1 MLYRNGFDLKT
12 CLRMS
17 PLKWDMSQP
26 SEMFIAREIKHESR
40 WYQISRLFIIS
51 NSWNLI
57 PHIVLLISRLPEII
71 QKCFCTPDRA
81 LDPTFQMNQPYSMF
95 LAGETVSSEWFSK
108 VQVFFQHPLGTVHKC
123 RLCVPL
129 PTIRAKR
136 VDCVSICRWGVRQTG
151 RILTDPSPRRKST
164 FLAQT
169 AFLLPNQ
176 TVELQSFW
184 TASIIR
190 DNFSFRSSSYTY
202 AKAFRSGSSWS
213 WSRASSTS
221 RRSWRC

>member
-1 MLYRNGFDLKT
+1 MLYGNGFELNT
-12 CLRMS
+12 RLRMS

-81 LDPTFQMNQPYSMF
+81 MDPTFQMNQPSSMF

-108 VQVFFQHPLGTVHKC
+108 VRFFFQHPLCKILCNFFLFSKYFLSCQWFVHK
-123 RLCVPL
+123 RRPHLHLHQNDKRPL
-129 PTIRAKR
+129 F
-136 VDCVSICRWGVRQTG
+136 
-151 RILTDPSPRRKST
+151 LTLSKCD
-164 FLAQT
+164 LV
-169 AFLLPNQ
+169 LH
-176 TVELQSFW
+176 W
-184 TASIIR
+184 I
-190 DNFSFRSSSYTY
+190 
-202 AKAFRSGSSWS
+202 
-213 WSRASSTS
+213 
-221 RRSWRC
+221 

>member
-1 MLYRNGFDLKT
+1 MLYRNGFELKT

-81 LDPTFQMNQPYSMF
+81 MDPTFQMNQPSSMF
-95 LAGETVSSEWFSK
+95 LAGETVSSEWISK
-108 VQVFFQHPLGTVHKC
+108 VHFFSSPFIFLKPIFKSFQATYLGIL
-123 RLCVPL
+123 RLCPEL
-129 PTIRAKR
+129 TMLRSK
-136 VDCVSICRWGVRQTG
+136 G
-151 RILTDPSPRRKST
+151 RK
-164 FLAQT
+164 
-169 AFLLPNQ
+169 
-176 TVELQSFW
+176 
-184 TASIIR
+184 II
-190 DNFSFRSSSYTY
+190 
-202 AKAFRSGSSWS
+202 
-213 WSRASSTS
+213 
-221 RRSWRC
+221 

>member
-81 LDPTFQMNQPYSMF
+81 MDPTFQMNQPSSMF

-108 VQVFFQHPLGTVHKC
+108 VRFFSTPFTFFPFFSSPL
-123 RLCVPL
+123 
-129 PTIRAKR
+129 
-136 VDCVSICRWGVRQTG
+136 
-151 RILTDPSPRRKST
+151 
-164 FLAQT
+164 
-169 AFLLPNQ
+169 
-176 TVELQSFW
+176 
-184 TASIIR
+184 
-190 DNFSFRSSSYTY
+190 FSFLFFSFYYSNSYFIY
-202 AKAFRSGSSWS
+202 PISI
-213 WSRASSTS
+213 
-221 RRSWRC
+221 

>member
-1 MLYRNGFDLKT
+1 MLFCLYFGSLMLYRNGFELKT
-12 CLRMS
+12 CLIMS

-108 VQVFFQHPLGTVHKC
+108 VRFFFNTL
-123 RLCVPL
+123 
-129 PTIRAKR
+129 R
-136 VDCVSICRWGVRQTG
+136 VSQYIKHITN
-151 RILTDPSPRRKST
+151 ST
-164 FLAQT
+164 YFA
-169 AFLLPNQ
+169 
-176 TVELQSFW
+176 
-184 TASIIR
+184 
-190 DNFSFRSSSYTY
+190 NFSLFKRWNRHFLT
-202 AKAFRSGSSWS
+202 K
-213 WSRASSTS
+213 
-221 RRSWRC
+221 